1 MSLGAGPI
9 DRRPEGSVDTTWTVR
24 LVGHSPA
31 ISSVREVATSV
42 ASRRATIMIQG
53 ETGSGKEMLAR
64 YIHGLSDRRDKPF
77 VPVDCSALTDTLF
90 ESQLFGHV
98 RGAFT
103 GAIRESLG
111 FIRAADGGTLFL
123 DEVAELSLPLQ
134 AKLLRVIQERAVV
147 PVGDTRPRPVDIR
160 IISATHQDLSDMVRQ
175 GEFRQDLFFRLNVIV
190 VHMPPLRERLGDVLE
205 LAGHFLHIQAALY
218 DEQPK
223 TLSPQ
228 AAELLT
234 GYDWPGNVRE
244 LANMIEHAY
253 VLAPGNLIRV
263 EDLPERLRHGQPR
276 GVQDVGGDLLL
287 SDIERRAIAEALR
300 RTNYCKAAAS
310 RLLGINVQRLNRRIQ
325 SLGIQVL

>member
-1 MSLGAGPI
+1 
-9 DRRPEGSVDTTWTVR
+9 
-24 LVGHSPA
+24 
-31 ISSVREVATSV
+31 
-42 ASRRATIMIQG
+42 MIQG

-160 IISATHQDLSDMVRQ
+160 IISATHQDLSELVRQ

-228 AAELLT
+228 VAELLT

-263 EDLPERLRHGQPR
+263 DDLPERLRHGQPR
-276 GVQDVGGDLLL
+276 GVHEVGGDLLL
-287 SDIERRAIAEALR
+287 SDIERRAISEALR

-325 SLGIQVL
+325 TLGIQVP